1 MLRFKFKHVFNELI
15 LGIIFSK
22 FVLILSENNSKSIDL
37 ISLYTV
43 LVLTVCLEGMS
54 ISSEITLWSVNGGKH
69 IGGLDKILD
78 IGVTTKSSIWPI

>member
-1 MLRFKFKHVFNELI
+1 MARFNFKHVFNELI

-54 ISSEITLWSVNGGKH
+54 KENV
-69 IGGLDKILD
+69 
-78 IGVTTKSSIWPI
+78 